1 MSRNKKSIIKKKNN
15 KKLLNNGLLNM
26 NSIIALLKSHNIN
39 KYQVEKNSLWYIAN
53 EAVIKMPILNITTE
67 TLIKKINMQLSDTNE
82 CNICYTSLNDACK
95 LLSCP
100 QCLTSICY
108 NCCNKTILY
117 NNCYV
122 CSFCRYTI

>member
-1 MSRNKKSIIKKKNN
+1 
-15 KKLLNNGLLNM
+15 M
-26 NSIIALLKSHNIN
+26 NCIIALLKSHNIYN
-39 KYQVEKNSLWYIAN
+39 YQTEKHHLWYKTSNAL
-53 EAVIKMPILNITTE
+53 IKIPILNITTE

-108 NCCNKTILY
+108 NCCKKTIFLIIAM
-117 NNCYV
+117 YV
-122 CSFCRYTI
+122 AFVDILFNFLFYI